1 MFTRMTKYGI
11 RAVFYIA
18 KEQHDDKRFKTNDI
32 AETLSIPLPFLKK
45 ILQQLSQKKIVS
57 SSKGP
62 GGGFYMNDENLKK
75 TILDIVIILEGDDV
89 FNRCVL
95 DLHDCS
101 DRNPCPLHDKYSVL
115 KRGIEKK
122 FKEQSIREVID
133 NLDDI
138 IKI

>member
-18 KEQHDDKRFKTNDI
+18 KEKNQNKRFKASDI
-32 AETLSIPLPFLKK
+32 ANTLHIPEPFLKK
-45 ILQQLSQKKIVS
+45 ILQRLSQKKVIS

-62 GGGFYMNDENLKK
+62 GGGFYMNNENLQK
-75 TILDIVIILEGDDV
+75 TVFEIVAALESNDI
-89 FNRCVL
+89 FNKCIL

-115 KRGIEKK
+115 KKGIEKK
-122 FKEQSIREVID
+122 FKEQTIQYIVD
-133 NLDDI
+133 NLEGA